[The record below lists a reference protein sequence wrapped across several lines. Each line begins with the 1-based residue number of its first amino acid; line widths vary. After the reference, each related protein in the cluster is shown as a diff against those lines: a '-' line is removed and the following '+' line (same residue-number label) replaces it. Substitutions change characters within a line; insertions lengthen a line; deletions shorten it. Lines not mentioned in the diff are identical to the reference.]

1 MISPVKA
8 PIKDPMYVNGVMS
21 RSWVRYFNDADT
33 LAEEGT
39 YINQT
44 FRLVT
49 SSTTLTTY
57 SYMVMCNSATPITVT
72 LPSANTM
79 INKNFIIYNAGVG
92 EVTIACTG
100 TETLQGASSFTML
113 QYESL
118 PVLSDGTN
126 WYAY

>member
-44 FRLVT
+44 FLEVT
-49 SSTTLTTY
+49 ESTTLTSY
-57 SYMVMCNSATPITVT
+57 RYMVMCNSATDITVT
-72 LPSANTM
+72 LPAANTM
-79 INKNFIIYNAGVG
+79 INKNFIIYNAGAG
-92 EVTIACTG
+92 NVTIACTG
-100 TETLQGASSFTML
+100 TETLQGSASFPML

-118 PVLSDGTN
+118 PVLSNGTN